1 LNSVVVVQFAVGA
14 RETREGGQ
22 RMNALAEAGEDR
34 GAVAVAVLLLSR
46 SNIPFV
52 PDRVVVLSRFAVL
65 VLSRSAVLVLSRSAV
80 LVLSRSV
87 VLLLSRSLP
96 TRPPTYK
103 EKTAE

>member
-1 LNSVVVVQFAVGA
+1 VLCRAV
-14 RETREGGQ
+14 
-22 RMNALAEAGEDR
+22 
-34 GAVAVAVLLLSR
+34 AVAVAVLLLSR

-65 VLSRSAVLVLSRSAV
+65 VLSRSLS
-80 LVLSRSV
+80 
-87 VLLLSRSLP
+87 

>member
-1 LNSVVVVQFAVGA
+1 VLCRAV
-14 RETREGGQ
+14 
-22 RMNALAEAGEDR
+22 
-34 GAVAVAVLLLSR
+34 AVAVAVLLLSR

-65 VLSRSAVLVLSRSAV
+65 VLSRSAVLS
-80 LVLSRSV
+80 LSRSV